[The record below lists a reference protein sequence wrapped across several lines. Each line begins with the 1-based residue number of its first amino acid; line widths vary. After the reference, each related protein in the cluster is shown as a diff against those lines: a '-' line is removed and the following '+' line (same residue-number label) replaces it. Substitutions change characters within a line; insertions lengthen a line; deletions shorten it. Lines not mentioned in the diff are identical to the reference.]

1 MAQVPHVTDPTY
13 EGDVR
18 TDQGLWLLG
27 CGSPHY
33 PLGATFN
40 LLLLCRP
47 VDVSRRPPLGP
58 PEVVSPPDPGPVSSV
73 FSFPPGS
80 SRGPLTSGPGSCST
94 VYPAA
99 PPATALI
106 STPRP
111 APAAL
116 KQAGG
121 YCAVLAVSDSRW
133 VHLPEGKSGAG
144 YAEGVVARRRVSVRH
159 GLGGP
164 DAGPPP
170 TCPSS
175 LKRGLRGASR
185 RAACWTLESKVKGL
199 RDGRVKGLR
208 G

>member
-1 MAQVPHVTDPTY
+1 MRVTRF
-13 EGDVR
+13 ER
-18 TDQGLWLLG
+18 GLWLLS

-33 PLGATFN
+33 PQGATLFN
-40 LLLLCRP
+40 LLSLCRP
-47 VDVSRRPPLGP
+47 VDVSRRPPPGP
-58 PEVVSPPDPGPVSSV
+58 SEVLLPPDPGPVLCS
-73 FSFPPGS
+73 PPGPPEVLS
-80 SRGPLTSGPGSCST
+80 PPGPGGP

-208 G
+208 E